1 MSTTDSLNTD
11 QTCLILG
18 AGHAGSQLALQLRK
32 EGWIGKIVLVGAE
45 PQLPYHRPPLS
56 KAVLAGDKTIE
67 NVLLRPRA
75 MYDTNQIELR
85 IGEQA
90 VEILREEKLLKL
102 STGELLT
109 YDRLALCSGARV
121 IRLPLGEHLKGVFY
135 LRNAADVLAIKTML
149 EPGKRAVI
157 IGGGY
162 IGLEAAAVLNTLG
175 LQVTVLERV
184 DRVLQR
190 VTSEPVS
197 EFFTR
202 LHQRNGVNIVCG
214 AEVSAISGAVNVE
227 SVQCADGSRFDADIV
242 IIGIGVVPE
251 TALAEEAGLRIDNG
265 ILVNEFAQTSDP
277 CIYAAGDCTSH
288 PSTLYQRQIRLESVQ
303 NANDQARI
311 AAAGICGKPA
321 SYDSVPWFWSD
332 QYNTKLQSVGL
343 SAGSDTVVLRGN
355 PEDAAGNG
363 FSVLYGRG
371 GQLIAADC
379 INRPKDFLACKRLV
393 QQKTRLDSSF
403 SDEDKD
409 LASL

>member
-1 MSTTDSLNTD
+1 MSTDSLNVN

-18 AGHAGSQLALQLRK
+18 AGHAGSQLAVQLRK
-32 EGWIGKIVLVGAE
+32 EGWIGKIVLVGDE
-45 PQLPYHRPPLS
+45 SQLPYHRPPLS
-56 KAVLAGDKTIE
+56 KAVLAGEKTLD

-85 IGEQA
+85 IGERA
-90 VEILREEKLLKL
+90 VEILRQEKLLKL

-109 YDRLALCSGARV
+109 YDRLALCPGASV

-135 LRNAADVLAIKTML
+135 LRNAADVIAIKTML
-149 EPGKRAVI
+149 GPGKRAVI

-162 IGLEAAAVLNTLG
+162 IGLEAAAVLNRLG
-175 LQVTVLERV
+175 LQVTVLERA

-190 VTSEPVS
+190 VTSAPVS
-197 EFFTR
+197 EYFTR
-202 LHQRNGVNIVCG
+202 LHRHHGVDIVCG
-214 AEVSAISGAVNVE
+214 AEVSAINGAIHVE
-227 SVQCADGSRFDADIV
+227 SVQCADGSRFAADIV

-265 ILVNEFAQTSDP
+265 IMVNEFAQTSDP

-288 PSTLYQRQIRLESVQ
+288 PSMLYQRQIRLESVQ

-321 SYDSVPWFWSD
+321 AYTSVPWFWSD
-332 QYNTKLQSVGL
+332 QYDAKLQSVGL
-343 SAGSDTVVLRGN
+343 SAGSDRIVLRGD
-355 PEDAAGNG
+355 PEEAGG
-363 FSVLYGRG
+363 KGLTVLYGRD

-379 INRPKDFLACKRLV
+379 INRAKDFMACKRLV
-393 QQKTRLDSSF
+393 QEKSPWNQSL
-403 SDEDKD
+403 SDENID

>member
-1 MSTTDSLNTD
+1 MSTDSLSAD

-18 AGHAGSQLALQLRK
+18 AGHAGSQLAVQLRK
-32 EGWIGKIVLVGAE
+32 EGWIGKIVLIGDE

-56 KAVLAGDKTIE
+56 KTVLAGEKTLD

-90 VEILREEKLLKL
+90 VEILREEKLVKL
-102 STGELLT
+102 STDEMLT
-109 YDRLALCSGARV
+109 YDRLALCLGARV

-135 LRNAADVLAIKTML
+135 LRNAADVVAIKTML
-149 EPGKRAVI
+149 KPGTNAVI

-162 IGLEAAAVLNTLG
+162 IGLEAAAVLNSLG
-175 LQVTVLERV
+175 LQVTVLERTE
-184 DRVLQR
+184 RVLQR

-202 LHQRNGVNIVCG
+202 LHQSHGVNIVSG
-214 AEVSAISGAVNVE
+214 AEVSAINGAVNVE
-227 SVQCADGSRFDADIV
+227 SVQCADGSRFAADIV

-251 TALAEEAGLRIDNG
+251 TALAAEAGLRIDNG

-288 PSTLYQRQIRLESVQ
+288 PSSLYQRQIRLESVQ

-311 AAAGICGKPA
+311 AAAGICGKPV
-321 SYDSVPWFWSD
+321 SYNTVPWFWSD
-332 QYNTKLQSVGL
+332 QYDIKLQSVGL
-343 SAGSDTVVLRGN
+343 SFGSDTLVLRGN
-355 PEDAAGNG
+355 PEDAEGKG
-363 FSVLYGRG
+363 FIVLYGRD

-379 INRPKDFLACKRLV
+379 INRPRDFLICKRLV
-393 QQKTRLDSSF
+393 QEKAALDQSF
-403 SDEDKD
+403 SDENKD
-409 LASL
+409 LSAR

>member
-1 MSTTDSLNTD
+1 VSTDSLYAG

-18 AGHAGSQLALQLRK
+18 AGHAGSQLAVQLRK
-32 EGWIGKIVLVGAE
+32 EGWTGKIVLIGEE

-56 KAVLAGDKTIE
+56 KAVLAGEKTLE

-85 IGEQA
+85 TGEQA
-90 VEILREEKLLKL
+90 VEILREQKLLKL

-109 YDRLALCSGARV
+109 YDRLAICSGARV

-135 LRNAADVLAIKTML
+135 LRNAADVVAIKTML
-149 EPGKRAVI
+149 EAGKKAVI

-175 LQVTVLERV
+175 LEVTVLERTE
-184 DRVLQR
+184 RVLQR
-190 VTSEPVS
+190 VTSKPVS

-202 LHQRNGVNIVCG
+202 LHQSHGVNIVSG
-214 AEVSAISGAVNVE
+214 AEVSAINGAVNVE
-227 SVQCADGSRFDADIV
+227 SVQCADGSRFAADIV

-251 TALAEEAGLRIDNG
+251 TELAEEAGLRIDNG
-265 ILVNEFAQTSDP
+265 ILVDDSAQTSDP

-288 PSTLYQRQIRLESVQ
+288 PSSLYQRQIRLESVQ
-303 NANDQARI
+303 NANDQARA

-321 SYDSVPWFWSD
+321 SYNSVPWFWSD
-332 QYNTKLQSVGL
+332 QYDIKLQSAGL
-343 SAGSDTVVLRGN
+343 SAGSDTIVLRGN
-355 PEDAAGNG
+355 PEDADGRG
-363 FSVLYGRG
+363 FSVLYGKD

-379 INRPKDFLACKRLV
+379 INRAKDFLICKRLV
-393 QQKTRLDSSF
+393 QEKAALDQSF
-403 SDEDKD
+403 ADENKD
-409 LASL
+409 LAAL